1 MTEFNRRG
9 HFKTNAN
16 GTRYWVSGHTVE
28 RRYYSLT
35 TKRKDHFV
43 DDDKPLLREMC
54 KYCYQTVYYA
64 SLRPGQ
70 RIFFNALSDPLTI
83 HNCQKEKASDKTA
96 GSLSVPSRYLQP
108 HEVEALQIRAEE
120 VMQKRETNKL
130 LSDRASEEENKRKNF
145 GKRISK
151 KAKKVIKKQRNIRL
165 REIEKK
171 QKREK
176 GQP

>member
-1 MTEFNRRG
+1 M
-9 HFKTNAN
+9 
-16 GTRYWVSGHTVE
+16 E

-35 TKRKDHFV
+35 IKGKDHFV

-64 SLRPGQ
+64 SLRPRQ
-70 RIFFNALSDPLTI
+70 QIFFNALSDPLTI
-83 HNCQKEKASDKTA
+83 HNCQKEKASDKTT
-96 GSLSVPSRYLQP
+96 GSLSVPSSYLQP

-120 VMQKRETNKL
+120 VRQKRETNKL
-130 LSDRASEEENKRKNF
+130 LSDRAFEEENKRKNSV
-145 GKRISK
+145 KRISK
-151 KAKKVIKKQRNIRL
+151 KAKKVMEKQRKIKL